1 MSVIQR
7 DIFSNTSRPK
17 QKPRGGPR
25 TKSMDWEPGMKGRQQ
40 WGFLGTAFYKLSLNI
55 GNLSQRREANF
66 MTASLNSGYKS
77 NRNRQYA
84 AATGQLVLPFG
95 RLQMAVGGKCLYF
108 FKRWRWVWC
117 ALDFF
122 FSLYPSPPTGLS
134 VIGCQARFTT
144 CPRAWESERPA
155 VHISCIP
162 FSRIN

>member
-1 MSVIQR
+1 MPVIQR
-7 DIFSNTSRPK
+7 DVFSNITHPK
-17 QKPRGGPR
+17 QKPQGGPK
-25 TKSMDWEPGMKGRQQ
+25 TQSMDWEFDMKGRQQ
-40 WGFLGTAFYKLSLNI
+40 WSFLGTAFYKLSLNI
-55 GNLSQRREANF
+55 GHLNQRREANLI
-66 MTASLNSGYKS
+66 MASLNSGYKI

-84 AATGQLVLPFG
+84 AATDQLVLPFG

-117 ALDFF
+117 ALDVFF
-122 FSLYPSPPTGLS
+122 LYPSPPTGLS

>member
-7 DIFSNTSRPK
+7 DIFSNTTRPK
-17 QKPRGGPR
+17 QKPRGGPK
-25 TKSMDWEPGMKGRQQ
+25 TKNMDWEPDMKGRQQ
-40 WGFLGTAFYKLSLNI
+40 WSFLGTAFYKLSLNI
-55 GNLSQRREANF
+55 GNLSQRREANL

-108 FKRWRWVWC
+108 FKQWRWVWC

-122 FSLYPSPPTGLS
+122 FFIPLPHNRAVCHRLPGPLYHLPPSVGIGASCRSHLLHS
-134 VIGCQARFTT
+134 V
-144 CPRAWESERPA
+144 
-155 VHISCIP
+155 
-162 FSRIN
+162 